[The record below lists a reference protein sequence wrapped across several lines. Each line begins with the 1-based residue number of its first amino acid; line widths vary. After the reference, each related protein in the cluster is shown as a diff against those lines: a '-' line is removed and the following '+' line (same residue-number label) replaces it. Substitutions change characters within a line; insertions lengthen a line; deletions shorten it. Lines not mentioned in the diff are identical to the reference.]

1 MSRKYKDIDEEGINN
16 IDELMKESDPLS
28 LDSADDELEMPKL
41 DLDLNQVETDTA
53 NQAKNIVERLSGYY
67 FDPKYI
73 EKHPYITCK
82 IQTEIQNIR
91 RLLKMLT
98 INEKAQ
104 DSIIMG
110 IALSMT
116 KSTLYQ
122 SLTSLQNSTLSIQKQ
137 LDDVVCKLED
147 IFRLMQEECE
157 KTFEE
162 KDKETASDGTIMVKG
177 SKEFIEEMTAIL
189 NNRKAKKQLS
199 EDNQQQIS

>member
-16 IDELMKESDPLS
+16 IDELMRDSDPLS

>member
-1 MSRKYKDIDEEGINN
+1 MSRKYKDIDQEGINN
-16 IDELMKESDPLS
+16 IDELMKDSDPLS

-189 NNRKAKKQLS
+189 NNRKVKKQLS

>member
-1 MSRKYKDIDEEGINN
+1 MSRKYKDIDQEGINN
-16 IDELMKESDPLS
+16 IDELMKDSDPLS

>member
-16 IDELMKESDPLS
+16 IDELMKDSDPLS
-28 LDSADDELEMPKL
+28 LDSVDDELEMPKL

-189 NNRKAKKQLS
+189 NNRKANKQLL
-199 EDNQQQIS
+199 EEKQV

>member
-16 IDELMKESDPLS
+16 IDELMKDSDPLS

>member
-16 IDELMKESDPLS
+16 IDELMKDSDPLS

-189 NNRKAKKQLS
+189 NNRKAKKQLL

>member
-1 MSRKYKDIDEEGINN
+1 MSRKYKDIDGDGINN
-16 IDELMKESDPLS
+16 IDELMKDSDPLT
-28 LDSADDELEMPKL
+28 LDNVDDELEMPKL
-41 DLDLNQVETDTA
+41 DLDLNQVETETA

-116 KSTLYQ
+116 KATLYQ

-162 KDKETASDGTIMVKG
+162 KDKETASDGTVMVKG

-189 NNRKAKKQLS
+189 NNRKAKKELQS
-199 EDNQQQIS
+199 EEQTIA

>member
-1 MSRKYKDIDEEGINN
+1 MSRKYKDIDSDGINN
-16 IDELMKESDPLS
+16 IDELMKDSDPLT
-28 LDSADDELEMPKL
+28 LDNVDDELEMPKL
-41 DLDLNQVETDTA
+41 DLDLNQVETETA

-116 KSTLYQ
+116 KATLYQ

-162 KDKETASDGTIMVKG
+162 KDKETASDGTVMVKG

-189 NNRKAKKQLS
+189 NNRKAKKELQS
-199 EDNQQQIS
+199 EEQTIV

>member
-1 MSRKYKDIDEEGINN
+1 MSRKYKDIDEDGINN
-16 IDELMKESDPLS
+16 IDELMKDSDPLS

>member
-16 IDELMKESDPLS
+16 IDELMKDSDPLS

-199 EDNQQQIS
+199 EDNQQ

>member
-1 MSRKYKDIDEEGINN
+1 MSRKYKDIDGDGINN
-16 IDELMKESDPLS
+16 IDELMKDSDPLT
-28 LDSADDELEMPKL
+28 LDNVDDELEMPKL
-41 DLDLNQVETDTA
+41 DLDLNQVETETA

-116 KSTLYQ
+116 KATLYQ

-162 KDKETASDGTIMVKG
+162 KDKETASDGTVMVKG

-189 NNRKAKKQLS
+189 NNRKAKKELLS
-199 EDNQQQIS
+199 EEQTIA

>member
-16 IDELMKESDPLS
+16 IDELVKDSDPLS

>member
-1 MSRKYKDIDEEGINN
+1 MSRKYKDIDGDGINN
-16 IDELMKESDPLS
+16 IDELMKDSDPLT
-28 LDSADDELEMPKL
+28 LDNVDDELEMPKL
-41 DLDLNQVETDTA
+41 DLDLNQVETETA

-116 KSTLYQ
+116 KATLYQ

-162 KDKETASDGTIMVKG
+162 KDKETASDGTVMVKG

-189 NNRKAKKQLS
+189 NNRKAKKESQS
-199 EDNQQQIS
+199 EEQTIA

>member
-16 IDELMKESDPLS
+16 IDELMKDSDPLS

-199 EDNQQQIS
+199 EDNQ